1 MNAAKHYQKGLRFD
15 RSQLKLDPIEDSEA
29 LVESCY
35 MAAHHFLL
43 AGAEWRGFAHA
54 QSHAHKDNAGLL
66 SRQAKA
72 PQAVQDAW
80 SLLDNMRPG
89 SIYGAR
95 SGGAEGPEAQK
106 ALKTIKDWAEEA
118 RPHP

>member
-1 MNAAKHYQKGLRFD
+1 MNAEKHYQKGLRFE

-43 AGAEWRGFAHA
+43 AGTEWRGFAHA
-54 QSHAHKDNAGLL
+54 QSHAHKDNAGLPG
-66 SRQAKA
+66 RQVKA
-72 PQAVQDAW
+72 PLEVQRAW

-95 SGGAEGPEAQK
+95 SGGVEGPEARK
-106 ALKTIKDWAEEA
+106 ALQTIKDWTEEA
-118 RPHP
+118 HPHS